1 MSVLNRIAYFQ
12 DRRDEVPNQE
22 LARELAEKKDAGGIR
37 EIAENLWNKE
47 QNIRSDCLKVL
58 YQTGY
63 LAPELI
69 SDYVEDFLRLLNDKN
84 NRMVWGGMLA
94 LSTIANLKADMLFPH
109 VDELKQVMDKGTL
122 ITMDAGIKTLAGI
135 AFQNEAYQQPIFPY
149 LLNRIATCRP
159 LDVARHAE
167 QILPA
172 VNPGNKAAFLSTLES
187 RMDDLSVAQAK
198 RVKKTIKAV
207 NDL

>member
-12 DRRDEVPNQE
+12 NPRDEVPNQE
-22 LARELAEKKDAGGIR
+22 LARHLAEKKDHQGIH

-58 YQTGY
+58 YETGY

-69 SDYVEDFLRLLNDKN
+69 AEYVEDFLKLLHDKN
-84 NRMVWGGMLA
+84 NRMVWGGMIA
-94 LSTIANLKADMLFPH
+94 LSTIASIKADTLFPH
-109 VDELKQVMDKGTL
+109 VGKIKRVMDKGTL

-135 AFQNEAYQQPIFPY
+135 ASQHEAYRQPIFPY
-149 LLNRIATCRP
+149 LLHRIATCRP

-167 QILPA
+167 QIMPA
-172 VNPGNKAAFLSTLES
+172 VDKSNKAAFLSTLQK
-187 RMDDLSVAQAK
+187 RMQDLSDTQAR
-198 RVKKTIKAV
+198 RVKKVIKEV
-207 NDL
+207 EER